1 MARFTQAQL
10 DDLRAAIAEG
20 VLRVS
25 ANGRSTE
32 FRSLAEMR
40 ELERMMA
47 AELENS
53 SYRPSRTYVSFRR
66 A

>member
-1 MARFTQAQL
+1 MARFTQTQL
-10 DDLRAAIAEG
+10 NDLRAAIAEG

-32 FRSLAEMR
+32 FRSLSEMR
-40 ELERMMA
+40 ELERMMS
-47 AELENS
+47 AELEGNAHKPGRI
-53 SYRPSRTYVSFRR
+53 YASFRR